1 MNIYNCILSKP
12 IYSHVLQQLMASLER
27 SPDLA
32 DDNANDG
39 EPGKLLAPAPP
50 QLDAHITSSNSNSR
64 KRKAF
69 RLSKRYD
76 SSRNCDL
83 SSDENSSSS
92 RGTSSLD
99 LIIPPPA
106 NFLGRNNPFLM
117 ATPKKSSA
125 SQQQR
130 NGGGAVGVAGIIN
143 NLFKLKNCAKHLSH
157 MELVKVTAASQ
168 QPRTVRTI
176 KRRLSA
182 KDITIGPNQEVRRRR
197 TRRLT
202 TAIEVSNQKKV

>member
-1 MNIYNCILSKP
+1 
-12 IYSHVLQQLMASLER
+12 MASLER
-27 SPDLA
+27 TPDLA

-50 QLDAHITSSNSNSR
+50 QLDTHITSSNTNSR

-130 NGGGAVGVAGIIN
+130 NGGGGGGAVGVAGIIN

-157 MELVKVTAASQ
+157 MELVKATAASQ

-202 TAIEVSNQKKV
+202 TAIEVSNQIESLITKLSPFHCSSSA